1 MSARELI
8 KKYCTDQGGT
18 HPGEIPP
25 PISVDKMENHRTEAF
40 IDGHAFF
47 SAIRVEINNLIAST
61 APDRFFYL
69 TAWWLGLSKYNGN
82 LRIDDAFA
90 WDYPANFPEVTLPGA
105 MDPLAKRLERLADN
119 GVVVRILPWV
129 LPPLFITN
137 KRLADN
143 LGMKGVNFPTLISVS
158 ELRKVLPA
166 GSVALNL
173 LAHTFGAVHC
183 KMVVCGDRSSMRAYT
198 SGLDPQA
205 GRLCAP
211 GLSAKEIRDAIIRR
225 YQAATDNEIK
235 TQCDDL
241 DNKILSKELYETFA
255 QWNDLIPEK
264 YSDFEL
270 GRKTGKYSYKID
282 LRWIGREWKLTF
294 VEHFSDGC
302 SVDTV
307 FLQKDDRQISF
318 RIWPDGGW
326 HDVGVRV
333 EGRAAGAIHDFF
345 KAMWDEQLTRPVE
358 TFTINGEKIASHDRG
373 CQPLPARQPIAL
385 APNTGQQYVQVLR
398 TIPEMNFTLTAKERG
413 AFLVPD
419 DLEPMKVGKLKI
431 EVRQLAIPVAL
442 LAAVSS
448 DYNRRPLSFAP
459 QGRFEFKVALQK
471 AISAAERYI
480 FIADQGFWGLEV
492 MDWINASLLRNP
504 NLKVILLFGAD
515 PADPPNTFLSEAMNH
530 HLLKGLPLDTDQQPT
545 NVVFFEWAG
554 NTVHCKVTII
564 DDVWCAIGSANCMRR
579 SLYTDIELSVSILEP
594 ETAEKE
600 LPASSAEEANPA
612 TYQKKAP
619 SFVQSFRRDLWAH
632 YFGITLD
639 PTKRSNNNQKE
650 VYTGLLSLRH
660 ALQPWNPLRWR
671 APMSKLKFPPGPRPE
686 ISRQNLAPFPSA
698 GGFQQKDYDRMDP
711 DSRKPF

>member
-47 SAIRVEINNLIAST
+47 SAIRVEINDLIASR

-69 TAWWLGLSKYNGN
+69 TAWWLGLNKYDGN
-82 LRIDDAFA
+82 LRIDNS
-90 WDYPANFPEVTLPGA
+90 WDYDARFSELTLPGA
-105 MDPLAKRLERLADN
+105 MDPLAKRLERMAEN

-137 KRLADN
+137 QRLAGT
-143 LGMKGVNFPTLISVS
+143 LGMCGVNFPTLISVS

-166 GSVALNL
+166 GSVALNV
-173 LAHTFGAVHC
+173 LAHTFGGVHC

-205 GRLCAP
+205 DRLRTP
-211 GLSAKEIRDAIIRR
+211 GLSAKEISDAIICR
-225 YQAATDNEIK
+225 YQAATENEIK
-235 TQCDDL
+235 TLCANL
-241 DNKILSKELYETFA
+241 DNKKLSKELYEAFA
-255 QWNDLIPEK
+255 QWNRSIPEK
-264 YSDFEL
+264 YSEFEL
-270 GRKTGKYSYKID
+270 GRTTKKYSYQIEV
-282 LRWIGREWKLTF
+282 RWIGREWKLTF
-294 VEHFSDGC
+294 VEHFSDGLI
-302 SVDTV
+302 VDTV
-307 FLQKDDRQISF
+307 FLQKDNLQIWF
-318 RIWPDGGW
+318 RIWPFGGW

-333 EGRAAGAIHDFF
+333 EGRAAGAVHDFF

-358 TFTINGEKIASHDRG
+358 TFNINGEKIASHDSG
-373 CQPLPARQPIAL
+373 CQPLPTRQPLAL
-385 APNTGQQYVQVLR
+385 PPNTGQQYVQVLR

-419 DLEPMKVGKLKI
+419 HLEPMKFGKFKI
-431 EVRQLAIPVAL
+431 EVRQLAIPMGL
-442 LAAVSS
+442 FAAIAN

-459 QGRFEFKVALQK
+459 QGRFEFKMALQK
-471 AISAAERYI
+471 AISAAEHYI

-492 MDWINASLLRNP
+492 MDWINASLLKKP

-530 HLLKGLPLDTDQQPT
+530 HLLKNLPRGNDGQPT
-545 NVVFFEWAG
+545 NIVFFEWAG

-619 SFVQSFRRDLWAH
+619 SFVQRFRRDMWAH
-632 YFGITLD
+632 YFGISLD
-639 PTKRSNNNQKE
+639 PTKRSSNDRE
-650 VYTGLLSLRH
+650 IYTGLLSLRH
-660 ALQPWNPLRWR
+660 ALQPWNPSRWR
-671 APMSKLKFPPGPRPE
+671 APMSKLKFPSGPRPE